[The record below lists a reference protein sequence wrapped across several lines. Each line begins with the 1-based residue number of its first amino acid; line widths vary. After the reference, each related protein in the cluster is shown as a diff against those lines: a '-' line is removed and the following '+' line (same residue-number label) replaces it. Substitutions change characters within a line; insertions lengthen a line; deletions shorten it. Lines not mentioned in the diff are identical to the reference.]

1 MTTSASRSRMS
12 MTVLLLVLVV
22 IVWGITWPIMK
33 IGIEY
38 IPPVFFGALRMFVGA
53 TLMFIIVRAY
63 GQIKVPSRAD
73 WPMVL
78 SVGLLQMAIPTA
90 LMHFSLS
97 FVEASRASLLA
108 FTHPI
113 WVAPLAVVFL
123 GERLNR
129 GTTGGLI
136 VGMIGLMVL
145 FNPLGFDWHDD
156 DVLLGNGLLILS
168 AVSWAIGIVHVRLHD
183 WNASPLSLS
192 PWQML
197 VAGLLLMSLSLARE
211 DPSKTIWDENLIY
224 VLAFVGIAATGFAY
238 WGAVMVAKNL
248 PAMVSALGFLGV
260 PIVGILSSS
269 ILLMEP
275 LTLTLKI
282 GTSLVLG
289 GLVIMTCFGE
299 KTNDQS

>member
-1 MTTSASRSRMS
+1 

-22 IVWGITWPIMK
+22 IVWGVTWPIMK

-78 SVGLLQMAIPTA
+78 NVGLLQMAVPTA

-129 GTTGGLI
+129 GTTGGLV
-136 VGMIGLMVL
+136 VGMIGLTVL
-145 FNPLGFDWHDD
+145 FNPLGFDWQDD

-197 VAGLLLMSLSLARE
+197 VSGLLLMSLSLARE

-248 PAMVSALGFLGV
+248 AAMVSSLGFLGV

-282 GTSLVLG
+282 GTGLVLG

-299 KTNDQS
+299 KPNDQS

>member
-1 MTTSASRSRMS
+1 MTI
-12 MTVLLLVLVV
+12 LLLVLVV

-73 WPMVL
+73 WSMVL
-78 SVGLLQMAIPTA
+78 SVGLLQMAVPTA

-248 PAMVSALGFLGV
+248 PAMVSSLGFLGV

-282 GTSLVLG
+282 GTGLVLG

>member
-1 MTTSASRSRMS
+1 
-12 MTVLLLVLVV
+12 MTVLLLALVV
-22 IVWGITWPIMK
+22 IVWGVTWPIMK

-78 SVGLLQMAIPTA
+78 SVGLLQMAVPTA

-145 FNPLGFDWHDD
+145 FNPLGFDWQDD

-197 VAGLLLMSLSLARE
+197 VSGLLLMSLSLARE
-211 DPSKTIWDENLIY
+211 DLSKTIWDENLIY

-248 PAMVSALGFLGV
+248 PAMVSSLGFLGV

-282 GTSLVLG
+282 GTGLILG

-299 KTNDQS
+299 KANDQS

>member
-1 MTTSASRSRMS
+1 MTTSAVRTRMPL
-12 MTVLLLVLVV
+12 TLVLLVLVV
-22 IVWGITWPIMK
+22 FVWGVTWPVMK

-38 IPPVFFGALRMFVGA
+38 LPPVFFGALRMFVGA
-53 TLMFIIVRAY
+53 VFMFAVVRAY
-63 GQIKVPSRAD
+63 GRIRVPSSGD

-78 SVGLLQMAIPTA
+78 NVGLLQMAIPTA

-97 FVEASRASLLA
+97 FVDAGRASLLA

-113 WVAPLAVVFL
+113 WVAPLAMIFL
-123 GERLNR
+123 GERLNK
-129 GTTGGLI
+129 GTVGGLI
-136 VGMIGLMVL
+136 VGMLGLMVL
-145 FNPLGFDWHDD
+145 FNPLGFDWRDD

-197 VAGLLLMSLSLARE
+197 VAGLLLLSLSLARE
-211 DPSKTIWDENLIY
+211 DLSETVWDQNLIY

-238 WGAVMVAKNL
+238 WGAVVVAKNL
-248 PAMVSALGFLGV
+248 PAMVSSLGFLGV
-260 PIVGILSSS
+260 PIVGILSSA

-282 GTSLVLG
+282 GTGLILG
-289 GLVIMTCFGE
+289 GLVIMTCFGD
-299 KTNDQS
+299 KAHDKS

>member
-1 MTTSASRSRMS
+1 